1 VRPASGAVRG
11 ESGRSVQIFHD
22 LQVEGTGERAVGN
35 AAAAQRGLVHLQ
47 QLRAAGFGR
56 SRASRLVKRGTL
68 YPLLP
73 RVFAVGRPALEPLA
87 LELAVVLWLGRDAVL
102 SHRSA
107 AAIWGLVPAPDG
119 QVDVTIVG
127 RDARPH
133 DGITTYRVDE
143 INGRDVRI
151 RDDLPV
157 TAPARTVIDL
167 ASRCAD
173 GVFDRAMAEAQVL
186 RLLTER
192 EIEQALSRAPT
203 RSGSARIRAAL
214 RETGPGMTR
223 SEGERR
229 TLRLLERARLP
240 RPETNV
246 PLLGYEVDF
255 LWRAQRLVLEVDGYR
270 FHGHR
275 AAFERDREKD
285 QTLTAAGYRVIRVTW
300 RQVEREPFVIVAR
313 IAQALNAPES
323 VP

>member
-1 VRPASGAVRG
+1 M
-11 ESGRSVQIFHD
+11 
-22 LQVEGTGERAVGN
+22 EGTGERAIGN
-35 AAAAQRGLVHLQ
+35 AAAAQRGLVHLR

-56 SRASRLVKRGTL
+56 TRATRLVKRGSL

-127 RDARPH
+127 RDARSH
-133 DGITTYRVDE
+133 EGITTYRVDE
-143 INGRDVRI
+143 IDGRDVRI
-151 RDDLPV
+151 RDGLPV

-167 ASRCAD
+167 ASGRAS
-173 GVFDRAMAEAQVL
+173 GVLDRAIAEAHVL
-186 RLLTER
+186 RLVTER

-203 RSGSARIRAAL
+203 RSGSACVRAAL

-229 TLRLLERARLP
+229 TLRLLKRARSAAP
-240 RPETNV
+240 R
-246 PLLGYEVDF
+246 D
-255 LWRAQRLVLEVDGYR
+255 Q
-270 FHGHR
+270 R
-275 AAFERDREKD
+275 AA
-285 QTLTAAGYRVIRVTW
+285 ARVRG
-300 RQVEREPFVIVAR
+300 
-313 IAQALNAPES
+313 
-323 VP
+323 